1 VPAWRYAGRRIDRG
15 TNSPGAGRLWGHR
28 LRASL
33 AGDRYPPAL
42 IGGLIAIVIAA
53 GVLGLGLGSATKNHA
68 LASPRTLAIDNPYQA
83 QGSWYKGNL
92 QVASVRGLGRDLPS
106 VVGRWYADHGYA
118 FLGISDLNTYTWT
131 SEFSSAQLT
140 GVPVVDAS
148 YPFGDLLAIGDDHW
162 APASTVQRAI
172 DRIAGDDALPVL
184 LESSAQALGG
194 PAVLG
199 LHRLFGLEID
209 DARLAAQGQPDLAG
223 LWDQVL
229 SAGNRVY
236 AFAGDDVSSLQ
247 DAAIGH
253 AWIDVEASAS
263 NHDALLSSLR
273 LGAFIAST
281 GPAFTSIA
289 VQGRTITA
297 AASPGTSLR
306 FIGTG
311 GRLLEAAGAATASY
325 TVSGSEKYV
334 RIEALA
340 ADGTRAWSQPLFLAW
355 H

>member
-1 VPAWRYAGRRIDRG
+1 MWR
-15 TNSPGAGRLWGHR
+15 THLSPK
-28 LRASL
+28 L
-33 AGDRYPPAL
+33 AAHRYPPT
-42 IGGLIAIVIAA
+42 LIAALAGVVIAA
-53 GVLGLGLGSATKNHA
+53 GALGLELGATSLKPSSLPVRH
-68 LASPRTLAIDNPYQA
+68 LTIDNPYQA
-83 QGSWYKGNL
+83 QGSWYRGNL

-106 VVGRWYADHGYA
+106 AIARWYADHGYA

-131 SEFSSAQLT
+131 SEFNTSQLT

-162 APASTVQRAI
+162 TPASTIQQAI
-172 DRIAGDDALPVL
+172 DRIAGDNALPVL
-184 LESSAQALGG
+184 TGSSAQALGA

-209 DARLAAQGQPDLAG
+209 DARLAAQGQSDPAG
-223 LWDQVL
+223 LWDQLL

-236 AFAGDDVSSLQ
+236 AFAGDDVTSLQ
-247 DAAIGH
+247 DPSIGH
-253 AWIDVEASAS
+253 AWIDVQALASS
-263 NHDALLSSLR
+263 PNALLSSLR
-273 LGAFIAST
+273 RGAFVVST

-306 FIGTG
+306 FIGRG
-311 GRLLEAAGAATASY
+311 GRLLEAAGTSTASY
-325 TVSGSEKYV
+325 IVSGSERYV

-355 H
+355 N

>member
-1 VPAWRYAGRRIDRG
+1 
-15 TNSPGAGRLWGHR
+15 LWGDR

-42 IGGLIAIVIAA
+42 IGGLIVIVIAA
-53 GVLGLGLGSATKNHA
+53 GLLGLGLGSATKTRA
-68 LASPRTLAIDNPYQA
+68 LASPRTLAIDNPYQTP
-83 QGSWYKGNL
+83 GNWYVGNL
-92 QVASVRGLGRDLPS
+92 QVASVRGIGRDLPS
-106 VVGRWYADHGYA
+106 LVGRWYADHGYA

-131 SEFSSAQLT
+131 SEFSTAQLT

-162 APASTVQRAI
+162 APASTVQQAI
-172 DRIAGDDALPVL
+172 DRIAADNALPVL
-184 LESSAQALGG
+184 TASSAQALGG

-209 DARLAAQGQPDLAG
+209 DARLTAQGQSDLAG
-223 LWDQVL
+223 LWDQLL
-229 SAGNRVY
+229 STGNRVY
-236 AFAGDDVSSLQ
+236 AFAGDDVTSLQ
-247 DAAIGH
+247 DLSIGH
-253 AWIDVEASAS
+253 AWIDVEAPVPG
-263 NHDALLSSLR
+263 HDALLSSLR
-273 LGAFIAST
+273 LGAFVAST

-306 FIGTG
+306 FIGRS
-311 GRLLEAAGAATASY
+311 GRVLEAAGVSTASY
-325 TVSGSEKYV
+325 TVTGSETYV

-340 ADGTRAWSQPLFLAW
+340 TDGTRAWSQPLFLAW